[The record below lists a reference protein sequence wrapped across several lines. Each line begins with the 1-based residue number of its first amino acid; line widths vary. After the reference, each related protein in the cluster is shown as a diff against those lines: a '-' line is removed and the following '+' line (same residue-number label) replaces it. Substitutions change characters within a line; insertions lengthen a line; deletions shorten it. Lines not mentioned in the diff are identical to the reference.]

1 MILQALTQHYEALRK
16 KGKVPS
22 YGFSPEKTAALITIS
37 PEGKLLQITPL
48 TQTITNGKKSRTIV
62 QTREVP
68 KPYVKSVNI
77 KANFL
82 YGTGP
87 YLLGVG
93 DAGKETRTAACYA
106 KNVTFHKDLLEHCT
120 GVVATAILRF
130 YDHWIPDPSHPQI
143 VTNKDLLA
151 KGALIFEVAG
161 HGFAHDDDEV
171 RQAWITHCEKEA
183 SNIEMVCLVTGHR
196 APIIRIHDKVKGIRI
211 KGPTTPMV
219 LIGFKPQSTQSYER
233 EQGLNAP
240 ISEYAGNAY
249 ITALN
254 YLLGDS
260 DHSSQI
266 GDATVVYW
274 AENDDEAAQE
284 VLGISLM
291 IANRRKDDKRLHE
304 AMQSIARA
312 LPPKD
317 VDLTKSCHIVG
328 FSPNIGRIS
337 VRFYLRN
344 SLGGFLSN
352 INAHYQRLEIAH
364 DPADPEYL
372 SPWELLRETVNPY
385 SEDEQAS
392 PLLAGAFLRS
402 ILQNTRYPAALYQ
415 ATLLRL
421 HAVQDNLEKNI
432 KKVSRGRAAILKA
445 CLLMENALTND
456 QKEALTPMLNED
468 STNKAYVL
476 GRLFAVLENAQQTAS
491 PNLTTTIKNRYF
503 SSACMTPRT
512 VFSRL
517 LQLNQHHMN
526 KISNEGAKVNINKRI
541 GTLMDKLDVEN
552 KPFPAYLSLQD
563 QGLFVLGYYQQT
575 QSHYRGNK
583 EEA

>member
-1 MILQALTQHYEALRK
+1 MILQALAQHYETLRK
-16 KGKVPS
+16 KDKVPQ
-22 YGFSPEKTAALITIS
+22 YGFSIEKTAALITIA
-37 PEGKLLQITPL
+37 PNGELIQITPL
-48 TQTITNGKKSRTIV
+48 MREVQSGKKLKTISQDRV
-62 QTREVP
+62 VP
-68 KPYVKSVNI
+68 TPSS
-77 KANFL
+77 ATSGDTPNFL
-82 YGTGP
+82 YDASDYLFGILPGAKAPRTVKRHEASAQLHHDVLSGCSGP
-87 YLLGVG
+87 
-93 DAGKETRTAACYA
+93 
-106 KNVTFHKDLLEHCT
+106 
-120 GVVATAILRF
+120 VATAILAF
-130 YDHWIPDPSHPQI
+130 YRTWIPSVQHCTIKDNLDLI
-143 VTNKDLLA
+143 VT
-151 KGALIFEVAG
+151 GSMIFEVKG
-161 HGFAHDDDEV
+161 YGFAHEDIEV
-171 RQAWITHCEKEA
+171 QQAWLSFLNANA
-183 SNIEMVCLVTGHR
+183 SEIKMICLVSGKNSPIALVHR
-196 APIIRIHDKVKGIRI
+196 KIKGIA
-211 KGPTTPMV
+211 GGHPAGTALVSFNTESV
-219 LIGFKPQSTQSYER
+219 ESYKHV
-233 EQGLNAP
+233 QGLNAP
-240 ISEYAGNAY
+240 VSEYAANAY
-249 ITALN
+249 VTALN
-254 YLLGDS
+254 YLLS
-260 DHSSQI
+260 NNKNTTRI

-274 AENDDEAAQE
+274 SENDDEAAQE
-284 VLGISLM
+284 MLRIGLM
-291 IANRRKDDKRLHE
+291 MTNRKEDEDKLRNIMHR
-304 AMQSIARA
+304 ITCA
-312 LPPKD
+312 LPLD
-317 VDLTKSCHIVG
+317 EIDLQCPCHIVG
-328 FSPNIGRIS
+328 FSPNGGRIS

-344 SLGGFLSN
+344 SLGVFLNN
-352 INAHYQRLEIAH
+352 INAHYQRLEITHARNER
-364 DPADPEYL
+364 DYL
-372 SPWELLRETVNPY
+372 SPWELLQETVNPFGR
-385 SEDEQAS
+385 DKQAS

-512 VFSRL
+512 VFPRL

-526 KISNEGAKVNINKRI
+526 KISNEGAKVNISKRI